1 MPGNADFVG
10 GSDGNPFIVKNH
22 IELKN
27 AVRVQVE
34 ANLMENTWGGFS
46 QTGFSI
52 VLSPKNQHTPSGTN
66 ICPVCQVTDVTIR
79 YVHASHAG
87 GGILMANALSG
98 DGTNGAAALA
108 GERYSIHDVVLDDI
122 SDNYK
127 GGGSLF
133 MIMNTWPTNPLNTIT
148 INHVTGFPDAYS
160 HVLELGNIYYTTAPM
175 YGLVFTNNMVG
186 TGRYPVWN
194 TGGTTSCAFYDVP
207 ITSINLCFTTHTFAN
222 NALLATPAA
231 FPPSVWPTGNLFPQT
246 TNDAG
251 FVDYNNGNG
260 GNYALQSS
268 SVYKGMGTDGKD
280 LGADIVGLNAALANV
295 E

>member
-1 MPGNADFVG
+1 
-10 GSDGNPFIVKNH
+10 
-22 IELKN
+22 
-27 AVRVQVE
+27 
-34 ANLMENTWGGFS
+34 
-46 QTGFSI
+46 
-52 VLSPKNQHTPSGTN
+52 
-66 ICPVCQVTDVTIR
+66 
-79 YVHASHAG
+79 
-87 GGILMANALSG
+87 
-98 DGTNGAAALA
+98 
-108 GERYSIHDVVLDDI
+108 VVLDDI
-122 SDNYK
+122 SRNYK
-127 GGGSLF
+127 GGGTLF
-133 MIMNTWPTNPLNTIT
+133 LIMNTWPTNPLNTIT

-207 ITSINLCFTTHTFAN
+207 ITSINLCFTPYTFAN
-222 NALLATPAA
+222 NALVATPSA

-246 TNDAG
+246 TTDAG

-260 GNYALQSS
+260 GNYALASTS
-268 SVYKGMGTDGKD
+268 PYKNKGTDGKD